1 MERLW
6 NPENLNSLIEKTGN
20 NICDVARAC
29 NINDLTIR
37 KWCKNESTPS
47 FDGLMKLADF
57 FAVPLDF
64 ICGRCDEETA
74 NDILKDYEN
83 TYEKI
88 RRSEYETIMAR
99 KGNFLAIPA
108 GYLAPWPYDLLD
120 DIFQKPFDHMITAD
134 EEAGLWKAL
143 DTLYP
148 REKECLLAYYQNG
161 LSLKEVGKKYNVTAE
176 SIRMSIAKAVRKL
189 RHPSRSR
196 LIMYGVEG
204 SNVID
209 EYKQKLK
216 ELECREKDLEARE
229 EYANTYLKP
238 LVNETVESDPGMPSD
253 EVKYEKPAWGNHII
267 KQPSEAFLCLE
278 LSVRSFN
285 CLSRANCISVA
296 DIIDHIRK
304 GDLIS
309 FRNLGRK
316 SLEEIMQKVSDYVG
330 YDCWDIWGIDTTDKS
345 KVVSAEDLKGA

>member
-29 NINDLTIR
+29 HVNDMTIR
-37 KWCKNESTPS
+37 KWCRNESTPS

-74 NDILKDYEN
+74 NDILKDYEH

-99 KGNFLAIPA
+99 KGNFLTIPA

-120 DIFQKPFDHMITAD
+120 DIFKEPFNHMITAD

-148 REKECLLAYYQNG
+148 REKDCLLEYYQGG
-161 LSLKEVGKKYNVTAE
+161 LNLKEVGKNFNVTAE
-176 SIRMSIAKAVRKL
+176 RIRQIVAKAVRKL

-196 LIMYGVEG
+196 LIKYGIEG
-204 SNVID
+204 TNVID
-209 EYKQKLK
+209 EYKQKLEEVK
-216 ELECREKDLEARE
+216 RREEAVEARE
-229 EYANTYLKP
+229 DYVNTYLKP
-238 LVNETVESDPGMPSD
+238 AETKSDESDPDVPSD
-253 EVKYEKPAWGNHII
+253 EVRYEKPIWASHVI

-285 CLSRANCISVA
+285 CLQRGGCYSVA

-316 SLEEIMQKVSDYVG
+316 SMEEIMQKVSDYVG
-330 YDCWDIWGIDTTDKS
+330 YDCRDIWGVDAADKS
-345 KVVSAEDLKGA
+345 KVVPAEELKGA